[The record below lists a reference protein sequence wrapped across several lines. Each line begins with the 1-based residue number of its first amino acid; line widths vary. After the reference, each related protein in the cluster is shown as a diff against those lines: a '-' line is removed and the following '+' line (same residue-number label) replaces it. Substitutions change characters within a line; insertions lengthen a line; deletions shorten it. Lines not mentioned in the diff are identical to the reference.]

1 MPITLN
7 EITQYLENHSVTNY
21 ATLPAANTVTNQ
33 LWYCINEQG
42 SRWLFNYKSAG
53 WYFSDG
59 VNWTHQESVFEA
71 SLLEV
76 DAGILTDKFVSP
88 NTLAN
93 STWAFTVAKVLTTV
107 LNGLSLAS
115 GGVIASSDTILQA
128 FGKLQYQITNLS
140 NTYLVRANNLSDLS
154 SAQSARTN
162 LGLETAANG
171 GNAAYNIGTEKLA
184 YTGTPFTAART
195 WTLPDSSSLNAWDEK
210 VVADLLQTVT
220 STNTLTIAVQSGKKL
235 NGVTNGTEVMQS
247 AGGWR
252 RFAPDGSGGWTF
264 DVGIVR
270 QTKTQTLTN
279 KRITSRVTS
288 ITSSATPTINTDNC
302 DVVDITALAAAITSM
317 TTNLSGTPTNFQ
329 KLIIRIKD
337 NGTARAITWGAS
349 FSSKGGTLPTTTV
362 ISKLTTVGLIYNT
375 TSALWECVAVAQ
387 ET

>member
-21 ATLPAANTVTNQ
+21 AALPAANTVTNQ

-53 WYFSDG
+53 WHFSDG

-71 SLLEV
+71 SLSEV

-93 STWAFTVAKVLTTV
+93 STWVFTVAKVLTTV

-235 NGVTNGTEVMQS
+235 NWE
-247 AGGWR
+247 
-252 RFAPDGSGGWTF
+252 
-264 DVGIVR
+264 
-270 QTKTQTLTN
+270 
-279 KRITSRVTS
+279 
-288 ITSSATPTINTDNC
+288 
-302 DVVDITALAAAITSM
+302 
-317 TTNLSGTPTNFQ
+317 LS
-329 KLIIRIKD
+329 
-337 NGTARAITWGAS
+337 
-349 FSSKGGTLPTTTV
+349 
-362 ISKLTTVGLIYNT
+362 
-375 TSALWECVAVAQ
+375 
-387 ET
+387 